1 MEIKKNNDYELLIED
16 LTMSGEGVGR
26 IDGYALFVKDTIPG
40 DRVIAKATKLNKNYG
55 YGRLMSVIEPSK
67 DRVEAKC
74 PVAKACGGCTLMAMS
89 YERQLEFKRH
99 LIENN
104 LIRIGGLSGIEVPPV
119 IGMDNPY
126 RYRNKAQFPVGTDKD
141 GNIVMGFYAGRTHS
155 IIPNEDCLIGSDIN
169 AGILAEIKAFMI
181 MNHIKSYDENSH
193 SGLVRHIL
201 IRTGFT
207 TGQIMVCVVINGSS
221 IPKEDELAKSCLHC
235 LFPMKEK
242 LQA

>member
-104 LIRIGGLSGIEVPPV
+104 LIRIGGLSGIEVPAC
-119 IGMDNPY
+119 Y
-126 RYRNKAQFPVGTDKD
+126 RYGQPVRGMKTKPSFLWERTKTE
-141 GNIVMGFYAGRTHS
+141 ILSWAFMQARTHS

-169 AGILAEIKAFMI
+169 VQEVLQKIKAFMI

-201 IRTGFT
+201 NQDRIHYRSD
-207 TGQIMVCVVINGSS
+207 NGVR
-221 IPKEDELAKSCLHC
+221 CH
-235 LFPMKEK
+235 
-242 LQA
+242 

>member
-104 LIRIGGLSGIEVPPV
+104 LIRIGGLSWHRSTSCLRYGQTHTGIETKPS
-119 IGMDNPY
+119 
-126 RYRNKAQFPVGTDKD
+126 FLWE
-141 GNIVMGFYAGRTHS
+141 RTKT
-155 IIPNEDCLIGSDIN
+155 
-169 AGILAEIKAFMI
+169 GILSWVFMQA
-181 MNHIKSYDENSH
+181 
-193 SGLVRHIL
+193 VP
-201 IRTGFT
+201 
-207 TGQIMVCVVINGSS
+207 
-221 IPKEDELAKSCLHC
+221 IP
-235 LFPMKEK
+235 
-242 LQA
+242 